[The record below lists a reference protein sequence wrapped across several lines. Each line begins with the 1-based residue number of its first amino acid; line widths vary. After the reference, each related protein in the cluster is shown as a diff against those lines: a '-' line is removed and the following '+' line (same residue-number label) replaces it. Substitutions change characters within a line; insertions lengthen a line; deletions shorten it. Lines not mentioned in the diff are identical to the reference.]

1 MQIHRCWTSL
11 LLLLA
16 ACPVMAQGKYTDP
29 DSAATDAAARQAL
42 AQKHIVDIVGA
53 TSGIVGVTSGIQT
66 VLQDLGAKVVGQQ
79 LTIDLAAD
87 VLFDFDKYTLLPKAN
102 DTLRKVGQV
111 AASYPSSPM
120 LIGGHTDGKGT
131 HPYNMKLSENR
142 ADAVKNWLVANAS
155 IAGSR
160 ITTQGWGETKPV
172 APNEKPDGSDDPEGR
187 QKNRRVE
194 IVLTQT
200 GPQTG
205 P

>member
-172 APNEKPDGSDDPEGR
+172 APNKKPDGSDDPEGR